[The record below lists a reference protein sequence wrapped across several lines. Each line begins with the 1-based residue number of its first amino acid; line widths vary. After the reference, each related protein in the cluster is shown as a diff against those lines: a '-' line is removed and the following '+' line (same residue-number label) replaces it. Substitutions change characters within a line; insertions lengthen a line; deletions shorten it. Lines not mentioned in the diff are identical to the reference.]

1 MFCLIS
7 VYPSISAPAFQ
18 SRPKTYLNPVT
29 AVWFINT
36 PAGSDWGEK
45 NGPRMFTWTND
56 IFAARS
62 SSYSHCRPS
71 RTTSTCC
78 YSRLDRCAD
87 TVYVLNAPAITQPH
101 AIQHLAFDLRGCEV
115 DIAVNGVITE
125 TYRKKKHA
133 DHCFAIDGYCLFRR
147 DRLGSRGGG
156 VAVYVNNVMSAE
168 IGTYPG
174 DSPDYELLWISD
186 RYP

>member
-1 MFCLIS
+1 VI
-7 VYPSISAPAFQ
+7 IRR
-18 SRPKTYLNPVT
+18 RPLANRRPTDRPRVLT
-29 AVWFINT
+29 AVRRGQHQ
-36 PAGSDWGEK
+36 PAATRDETAV
-45 NGPRMFTWTND
+45 PT
-56 IFAARS
+56 
-62 SSYSHCRPS
+62 
-71 RTTSTCC
+71 
-78 YSRLDRCAD
+78 L
-87 TVYVLNAPAITQPH
+87 YVLNAPAITQPH